1 MSKTIWIW
9 NHYATNMFFEKG
21 GRHHWFGRFLVKKG
35 YNVKIFCASTIH
47 NSKENLD
54 TEGKVYCT
62 DFSDGIEYIFI
73 KTPEYT
79 GNGKARIKNMLVFYK
94 KLFPVSKEIAAK
106 DGHPDVILASSVHPL
121 TLVAGIKIAK
131 KFNVPC
137 VCEVR
142 DLWPESIVAF
152 TNLTDNN
159 IAVKLLYKL
168 EKWIYKKADS
178 LIFTMEG
185 GKQYIID
192 KRWDKEIDLSKVF
205 YINNGIDLDEFDLNV
220 KNSNFEYSIEL
231 KKRNLIYAGSLRA
244 ANNVMNL
251 VYAAKILKQKKVEDI
266 QIIIFGDG
274 PDKVLMEKYIK
285 ENRLDNIILI
295 GKIDK
300 QDIPKALTIE
310 NGINCINYKPVDI
323 FKYGGSQNKLFEYL
337 ASGRPIIANIRMG
350 YDIIEKN
357 QAGIIASTND
367 ANGLAEA
374 IEEMTNIP
382 DFLYSK
388 MCYNARETARQYDF
402 KILTNKLIDIIKET
416 VAKRGLM

>member
-1 MSKTIWIW
+1 MNIWIF
-9 NHYATNMFFEKG
+9 NHYATDMYFDG
-21 GRHHWFGRFLVKKG
+21 AGRHQSFAKYLKFNGHDA
-35 YNVKIFCASTIH
+35 KIFCASTVH
-47 NSKENLD
+47 NSNINVD
-54 TEGKVYCT
+54 TNGKL
-62 DFSDGIEYIFI
+62 FIEHTGQDNVPYIFV
-73 KTPEYT
+73 KTSNYQ
-79 GNGKARIKNMLVFYK
+79 GNGTQRIRNMVEFYFRLFKVVKSYK
-94 KLFPVSKEIAAK
+94 KNET
-106 DGHPDVILASSVHPL
+106 PDIILASSVHPL

-131 KFNVPC
+131 KMHIPC
-137 VCEVR
+137 ICEIR

-152 TNLTDNN
+152 TKFTNNN
-159 IAVKLLYKL
+159 IIIKSLYKL
-168 EKWIYKKADS
+168 EKWIYREADA

-192 KRWDKEIDLSKVF
+192 KKWDKEIDLAKVF

-337 ASGRPIIANIRMG
+337 ASGRPIIANLRMG